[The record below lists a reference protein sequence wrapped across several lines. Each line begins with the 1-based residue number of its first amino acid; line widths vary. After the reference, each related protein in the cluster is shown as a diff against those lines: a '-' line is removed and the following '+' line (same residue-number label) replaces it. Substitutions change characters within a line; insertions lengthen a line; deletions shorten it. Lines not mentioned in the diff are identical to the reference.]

1 MNRLREFGQTRGID
15 AHAEAIGGNRHDCRF
30 LVRSDGIVA
39 LHYLRRISKSIEP
52 AIAARA
58 DSTRTAGE
66 SGRSARAPDAPIQST
81 SRNVRNRNASMHRAT
96 RALLQSLDIRHFFV
110 VGRARLPLSL
120 RTTTIIACCESLV
133 ATHKKSSR
141 LASFRHRGAADAIG
155 PAACAAANALSCR
168 DTCLHSHA
176 QAAAVPANR
185 AARDGLSSRQ
195 SVAAA
200 PNPRIV
206 PAGAALSGRMRRR
219 IACMREHAGAM
230 PRPPAAAHA
239 SVPFVPS
246 ARFARFAPFAPS
258 ALPIRCFT

>member
-1 MNRLREFGQTRGID
+1 M
-15 AHAEAIGGNRHDCRF
+15 
-30 LVRSDGIVA
+30 
-39 LHYLRRISKSIEP
+39 
-52 AIAARA
+52 
-58 DSTRTAGE
+58 
-66 SGRSARAPDAPIQST
+66 
-81 SRNVRNRNASMHRAT
+81 
-96 RALLQSLDIRHFFV
+96 
-110 VGRARLPLSL
+110 
-120 RTTTIIACCESLV
+120 
-133 ATHKKSSR
+133 
-141 LASFRHRGAADAIG
+141 ASFRHRGAADAIG

-176 QAAAVPANR
+176 QAAAVSANR

-206 PAGAALSGRMRRR
+206 PAGAALSGRMRRRIACMRRR

>member
-1 MNRLREFGQTRGID
+1 MPKQS
-15 AHAEAIGGNRHDCRF
+15 AAI
-30 LVRSDGIVA
+30 VV
-39 LHYLRRISKSIEP
+39 
-52 AIAARA
+52 IAAFLCGAMESSRYIISDVSRNQSSLPSRRVP

-133 ATHKKSSR
+133 ATHKKFTPGFIQ
-141 LASFRHRGAADAIG
+141 ASGAADAIG

-168 DTCLHSHA
+168 DTCLRSHA
-176 QAAAVPANR
+176 QAAAVSANR

>member
-1 MNRLREFGQTRGID
+1 M
-15 AHAEAIGGNRHDCRF
+15 
-30 LVRSDGIVA
+30 
-39 LHYLRRISKSIEP
+39 
-52 AIAARA
+52 
-58 DSTRTAGE
+58 
-66 SGRSARAPDAPIQST
+66 
-81 SRNVRNRNASMHRAT
+81 
-96 RALLQSLDIRHFFV
+96 
-110 VGRARLPLSL
+110 
-120 RTTTIIACCESLV
+120 

-176 QAAAVPANR
+176 QAAAVSANR

-230 PRPPAAAHA
+230 QRPPAAAHA

>member
-1 MNRLREFGQTRGID
+1 MPKQS
-15 AHAEAIGGNRHDCRF
+15 AAI
-30 LVRSDGIVA
+30 VV
-39 LHYLRRISKSIEP
+39 
-52 AIAARA
+52 IAAFSCGAMESSRYIISDVSRNQSSLPSRHVP

-176 QAAAVPANR
+176 QAAAVSANR

-246 ARFARFAPFAPS
+246 ARFARFAPFAPFAPS

>member
-1 MNRLREFGQTRGID
+1 MPKQS
-15 AHAEAIGGNRHDCRF
+15 AAI
-30 LVRSDGIVA
+30 VV
-39 LHYLRRISKSIEP
+39 
-52 AIAARA
+52 IAAFSCGAMESSRYIISDVSRNQSSLPSRRVP

-81 SRNVRNRNASMHRAT
+81 SRNVRNRNASMRRAT

-155 PAACAAANALSCR
+155 PAACAANALSCR

-176 QAAAVPANR
+176 QAAAVSANR

-230 PRPPAAAHA
+230 QRPPAAAHA

>member
-1 MNRLREFGQTRGID
+1 MNRLREFGRTRGID
-15 AHAEAIGGNRHDCRF
+15 AHAEAIGGNRRDCRF
-30 LVRSDGIVA
+30 LGAMESSRYIISDVSRNQSS
-39 LHYLRRISKSIEP
+39 LPSRRVP
-52 AIAARA
+52 

-168 DTCLHSHA
+168 DTCLHA
-176 QAAAVPANR
+176 QAAAVSANR

-230 PRPPAAAHA
+230 QRPPAAAHA